1 MHFIFPKNYDF
12 SFKFLG
18 IFNYSSIF
26 LNIIWAI
33 FLYFIISFLFKSLI
47 IKFYVFL
54 VLFLPFFLFSFLNK
68 SSENIFIVCL
78 FFFKYLF
85 RPKVFFYDK
94 RY

>member
-26 LNIIWAI
+26 LNIIWAS
-33 FLYFIISFLFKSLI
+33 FLFFSISFLFKSLI

-54 VLFLPFFLFSFLNK
+54 VLFLPFFLFSILNK
-68 SSENIFIVCL
+68 SSENIFIVCS

-94 RY
+94 RF

>member
-26 LNIIWAI
+26 LNIIWAS
-33 FLYFIISFLFKSLI
+33 FLYFFISFLFKSLI

-54 VLFLPFFLFSFLNK
+54 VLFLPFFLFSILNK
-68 SSENIFIVCL
+68 SSENIFIVCSN
-78 FFFKYLF
+78 FFTYLF

-94 RY
+94 RF